1 MVMKVVVLAGSPRK
15 DGNTD
20 LLVSSFVKGAE
31 RNHEVDVVSIHDYK
45 INPCL
50 GCNTCFERE
59 NSDCF
64 QTDDMSLV
72 YEKLGDADVLVIAS
86 PVYFYG
92 ISSQL
97 KAVIDRLH
105 TPKRNQFH
113 IKKLALILVGAAQL
127 PELFDSII
135 SQYRLILSFFHLEDA
150 GMVLIRGARDKG
162 VVTDEDLEKA
172 YKLGMSI

>member
-1 MVMKVVVLAGSPRK
+1 M
-15 DGNTD
+15 
-20 LLVSSFVKGAE
+20 
-31 RNHEVDVVSIHDYK
+31 
-45 INPCL
+45 
-50 GCNTCFERE
+50 
-59 NSDCF
+59 
-64 QTDDMSLV
+64 V

-105 TPKRNQFH
+105 TLKRNQFH

>member
-1 MVMKVVVLAGSPRK
+1 MAMKVVVLAGSPRK

-50 GCNTCFERE
+50 GYNTCFERE
-59 NSDCF
+59 NNDCF
-64 QTDDMSLV
+64 QADDMSLV